1 MMKLDEK
8 APIAPQIYTG
18 LRQAIIRMRFM
29 PGQALSEKEIA
40 SLFGSSRQP
49 AREALIK
56 LAEAGLVRILPQRGS
71 YVVKVSPRAVGDAR
85 FVREAVEVAVA
96 RTACRIAS
104 DKSLAGLGDLVRRQS
119 EAAAAGDNDLFLT
132 LDEAFHRG
140 LAEAVDCAEAWRV
153 VENGK
158 AQMDR
163 VRYLSLP
170 EASPM
175 TLLIEQ
181 HEDILNAI
189 RARDAEAAA
198 AAMRIHLRE
207 ILLALPRLAAQR
219 PELFDDEALP
229 AHAED
234 LRAALG
240 RAGPTLPG
248 GDETAPIAAAGS
260 RVPDRTR

>member
-1 MMKLDEK
+1 MKLDEK
-8 APIAPQIYTG
+8 APIAPQIYAQ
-18 LRQAIIRMRFM
+18 LREAIIRMRLL
-29 PGQALSEKEIA
+29 PGQPLSEKDIA
-40 SLFGSSRQP
+40 TMFGSSRQP

-56 LAEAGLVRILPQRGS
+56 LAEAGLVRILPQRGTF
-71 YVVKVSPRAVGDAR
+71 VMKVSTRAVGDVR

-96 RTACRIAS
+96 RTCCRIAPGEAL
-104 DKSLAGLGDLVRRQS
+104 DRLHGLIERQKQ
-119 EAAAAGDNDLFLT
+119 AAAAGDQDGFLT

-140 LAEAVDCAEAWRV
+140 LAEAIDCAEAWRV

-181 HEDILNAI
+181 HEDILAAI
-189 RARDAEAAA
+189 RAKDEEAAT
-198 AAMRIHLRE
+198 AAMRVHLRE

-219 PELFDDEALP
+219 PELFDDEPLP

-234 LRAALG
+234 LRAAQH
-240 RAGPTLPG
+240 AGTPPRIIT
-248 GDETAPIAAAGS
+248 
-260 RVPDRTR
+260 RT